1 MARVLVGVGTAAY
14 LPCDL
19 ALPLV
24 DGHPTTQ
31 AGIQIM
37 LNVDEDIISRA
48 DVRIGL
54 MHRSMEK
61 LYEAR
66 DYRQLMMLAD
76 RQDWMSAFSTE
87 VVIALAVEKAMG
99 IVVPERATLIR
110 TLMAESTRV
119 AATLS
124 FVLPILHDPTVTGA
138 ARRLSLD
145 LTSVQEAASGS
156 RVHPMHTRIGGVAGD
171 LDDATIAQ
179 YRQVAQDISAAA
191 DRISHS
197 VAEYTSAHHGVATL
211 TYTQAVQY
219 SLFGPVGRASGLT
232 RDVRVDAPYLA
243 YAALSEVLNYPHY
256 AAGDIPARY
265 AALTD
270 QLTVSA
276 RLMLACLD
284 RLSDLR
290 GPIDVPLP
298 KVVRV
303 PEGTYLASAEGPL
316 GRVGCLL
323 VSAGEKTPWRLK
335 MRTPSFASA
344 QALGPALVGT
354 SMNALAATVMSFF
367 LSVGDIDR

>member
-1 MARVLVGVGTAAY
+1 MTRVLVGVGTAAY

-24 DGHPTTQ
+24 DGHPSTQ

-37 LNVDEDIISRA
+37 LTVDDDVISRA

-87 VVIALAVEKAMG
+87 VAIALAVENAMG

-110 TLMAESTRV
+110 TLMAEATRA

-124 FVLPILHDPTVTGA
+124 FVLPILHDSTVADT

-156 RVHPMHTRIGGVAGD
+156 RVHPMHTRIGGVARD

-179 YRQVAQDISAAA
+179 YRQVTQDISAVA
-191 DRISHS
+191 DRVSLA
-197 VAEYTSAHHGVATL
+197 VAESTSAHHGVATL

-219 SLFGPVGRASGLT
+219 SLFGPVGRASGLP
-232 RDVRVDAPYLA
+232 RDVRLDTPYLA
-243 YAALSEVLNYPHY
+243 YADLSDALDYPHY
-256 AAGDIPARY
+256 SVGDIPARY

-270 QLTVSA
+270 QLAVSA
-276 RLMLACLD
+276 RLMIACLD
-284 RLSDLR
+284 RLSDMR

-303 PEGTYLASAEGPL
+303 PEGTYLSSVEGPL
-316 GRVGCLL
+316 GQVGCLL

-344 QALGPALVGT
+344 QALGPVLVGT
-354 SMNALAATVMSFF
+354 SMPNLAAAVMSFF

>member
-1 MARVLVGVGTAAY
+1 MTRVLVGVGTAAY

-19 ALPLV
+19 ALPLM

-31 AGIQIM
+31 AGLQIM
-37 LNVDEDIISRA
+37 LNVDSNVISRA
-48 DVRIGL
+48 DVRVGL

-87 VVIALAVEKAMG
+87 VVIALAVENAMG

-110 TLMAESTRV
+110 TLMAEATRA

-124 FVLPILHDPTVTGA
+124 FVLPILTDPAVVDVS
-138 ARRLSLD
+138 RRLSLD
-145 LTSVQEAASGS
+145 LTSVQEATSGS
-156 RVHPMHTRIGGVAGD
+156 RVHPMHTRIGGVARD
-171 LDDATIAQ
+171 LDDTTLDR
-179 YRQVAQDISAAA
+179 YRQVAHDISAEA
-191 DRISHS
+191 DRISRS
-197 VAEYTSAHHGVATL
+197 VAESTSAHHGVATV
-211 TYTQAVQY
+211 TYALAVQF
-219 SLFGPVGRASGLT
+219 SLFGPVGRASGLP
-232 RDVRVDAPYLA
+232 RDVRLDAPYLA
-243 YAALSEVLNYPHY
+243 YAELSKVLNYPLY
-256 AAGDIPARY
+256 SAGDIPARY

-270 QLTVSA
+270 QLAVSA
-276 RLMLACLD
+276 RLMHACLD
-284 RLSDLR
+284 ALSDMR

-316 GRVGCLL
+316 GQVGCLL

-344 QALGPALVGT
+344 QALGPALAGT
-354 SMNALAATVMSFF
+354 SMDDLAATVMSFF